1 MHIGIHICGM
11 LAVLILGSLNWAQA
25 DDWPVHS
32 GDKQGTR
39 YSQLKQITP
48 DNVDDLEVA
57 WRYRTGERERRGDIA
72 FERSKDQS
80 IPVLVAGNL
89 IVCTPFNRIIALDP
103 ASGNERWVFDP
114 DIPLD
119 LVEPTTYGCR
129 GVAYWQD
136 EKQYR

>member
-1 MHIGIHICGM
+1 MHIGIHICRM

-57 WRYRTGERERRGDIA
+57 WRYRTGEKERAAATSRLNGVKIKA
-72 FERSKDQS
+72 FLCWL
-80 IPVLVAGNL
+80 PV
-89 IVCTPFNRIIALDP
+89 I
-103 ASGNERWVFDP
+103 
-114 DIPLD
+114 
-119 LVEPTTYGCR
+119 
-129 GVAYWQD
+129 
-136 EKQYR
+136 